1 MQLLETKV
9 SIRRLH
15 KFSRMISSLTCIML
29 FSTAEF
35 TSVTVKELKEN
46 IEISSDVLVKYNH
59 TLRLTA

>member
-1 MQLLETKV
+1 
-9 SIRRLH
+9 
-15 KFSRMISSLTCIML
+15 MISSLTCIML